1 MLIKKENMSNELIFP
16 ESYGHQRIV
25 NILKDRGYTV
35 SKKDAEIL
43 WNEYSYKLS
52 ANWISLDGSSDEQIF
67 NCLKKV
73 AFFEGVPNEEQEVFV
88 VTKDV

>member
-52 ANWISLDGSSDEQIF
+52 AN
-67 NCLKKV
+67 
-73 AFFEGVPNEEQEVFV
+73 
-88 VTKDV
+88 